1 MMRNLS
7 FWFLI
12 LLVAGIGILFF
23 QVIQPFVLTVFIAI
37 ILAVLFH
44 PTHQWISD
52 HIYGKTR
59 IAAFLTTVIALM
71 LVLLPISITLLMAG
85 SQVLDS
91 GKIVMAWVNDKP
103 TDQIEDAIEEIE
115 RTSIGKAL
123 HDAYSKLPAN
133 QQTQIGKS
141 ATRLVDGGT
150 TMLYDKT
157 QNLISNLFK
166 FVIGVCVMTLSL
178 YYFLADRELFL
189 DELHKLLPL
198 EWREERNLAGR
209 FQSLCRGVVLGTV
222 AAGLAQAFFAGIA
235 FAFIG
240 VSQLWLLIV
249 LTMFCSFIPFIGA
262 AIVWLGVVA
271 MLLFDQ
277 QYVAAVGLTIYGV
290 VVIGAADNLVRAHV
304 IGTQSRL
311 HPLIALVTVLGA
323 IEMVGLWGIF
333 LGPMVAAFFY
343 ALLNIV
349 RERVERSTKSANAE
363 QGLLQATET
372 NSGTLIL
379 DQA

>member
-1 MMRNLS
+1 MRNLS

-12 LLVAGIGILFF
+12 LLVAGVGILFF

-44 PTHQWISD
+44 PTHLWISN
-52 HIYGKTR
+52 HLYGKTR
-59 IAAFLTTVIALM
+59 IAAFLTTLIALM

-85 SQVLDS
+85 SQVLDA
-91 GKIVMAWVNDKP
+91 GKIVMAWVHDKP
-103 TDQIEDAIEEIE
+103 TDQIENAIEKIE
-115 RTSIGKAL
+115 RTSIGKTF

-133 QQTQIGKS
+133 QQTQIANS
-141 ATRLVDGGT
+141 ATRLVEGGT

-157 QNLISNLFK
+157 QSLIANLFT

-198 EWREERNLAGR
+198 EWREERNLAGQ

-222 AAGLAQAFFAGIA
+222 AAGLAQAFLAGIA

-262 AIVWLGVVA
+262 AIVWLGVVTL
-271 MLLFDQ
+271 LLFDQ

-290 VVIGAADNLVRAHV
+290 VVIGSADNLVRAYV

-363 QGLLQATET
+363 QGALQPTET
-372 NSGTLIL
+372 SPSTLIL